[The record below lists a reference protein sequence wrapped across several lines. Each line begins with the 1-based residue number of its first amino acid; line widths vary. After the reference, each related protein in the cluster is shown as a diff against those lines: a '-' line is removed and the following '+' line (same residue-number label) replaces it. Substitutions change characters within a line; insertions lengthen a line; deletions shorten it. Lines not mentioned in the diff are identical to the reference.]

1 MKPELK
7 LELAL
12 EAYHDLLD
20 RDAEHDVYTIPTP
33 VHITATRWNE
43 VVGRKL
49 KPRACDFGGHLRDG
63 RPVAIDAKHCIEARF
78 DFARLEGIQIKRM
91 KRCAAAGGIAGVVC
105 WMGDVAWWLPVDAQ
119 GVVAGVKDRASWTP
133 ECGGAV
139 RLTGVRWCV
148 PEVIGIDPKAA
159 RIAALEAEVARAGAL
174 READEA
180 WIGALEDARYAYG
193 ETR

>member
-1 MKPELK
+1 MKPERK

-33 VHITATRWNE
+33 VHITATRGSE

-49 KPRACDFGGHLRDG
+49 APRACDFGGHLKDG
-63 RPVAIDAKHCIEARF
+63 RPVAIDAKHCMGDRF

-105 WMGDVAWWLPVDAQ
+105 WMGDRAWWLPVDAQ
-119 GVVAGVKDRASWTP
+119 GVVAGVKDRASWSVGLG
-133 ECGGAV
+133 CAV
-139 RLTGVRWCV
+139 ALMGVRWCV
-148 PEVIGIDPKAA
+148 KEVVG
-159 RIAALEAEVARAGAL
+159 
-174 READEA
+174 
-180 WIGALEDARYAYG
+180 
-193 ETR
+193 